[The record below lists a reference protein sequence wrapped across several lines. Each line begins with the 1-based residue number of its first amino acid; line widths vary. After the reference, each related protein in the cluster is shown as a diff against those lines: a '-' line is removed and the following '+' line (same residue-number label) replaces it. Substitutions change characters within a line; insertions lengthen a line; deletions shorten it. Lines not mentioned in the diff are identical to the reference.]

1 MTKEA
6 LKVKMEE
13 SARATHAPEGEQVEA
28 PSTESPVKNIS
39 PEVFIDPKTITPEQV
54 AAMQRK
60 LRELEELKGEKR
72 TAHVNLILRPSRLNR
87 FKTMA
92 KQDKK
97 SNSAFFEELVDAA
110 WNSRKE

>member
-1 MTKEA
+1 MTQQA
-6 LKVKMEE
+6 LKAKMKQE
-13 SARATHAPEGEQVEA
+13 AHNTHAPEGEQVEA

-39 PEVFIDPKTITPEQV
+39 PEVFISPDKLTSEQIV
-54 AAMQRK
+54 AMQRK

-110 WNSRKE
+110 WNSRKD